1 MTINKEHKIMKI
13 NFKNVLRT
21 ATAAA
26 VSAVLLSSAVAC
38 GSKDSDKKS
47 ESTATTSSTAA
58 EKKLNVVASVNQ
70 WGSLAKELGGDKVDV
85 TSIINTTSVD
95 AHESEPLAGDIAK
108 IGKADI
114 VIING
119 QKYDT
124 WAEKADRASDAILV
138 DVSEARKESKETNEA
153 EDAISSNPHLWF
165 SAKARNAAAEA
176 ITEAYKKKNNA
187 SSSYFE
193 DQNKS
198 WKEREEKLENNFKE
212 ISEKTSGV
220 KYAATEGVAGY
231 LAADLKLEN
240 VTPQEYLNA
249 AQNESEPSPAALED
263 FVKIASDGTIKV
275 LIYNPQEADDIT
287 DQITDAAKKADVS
300 IVEVTEQIPS
310 EYSTLIEYMTKLA
323 GQISDSV
330 K

>member
-1 MTINKEHKIMKI
+1 MKD
-13 NFKNVLRT
+13 N
-21 ATAAA
+21 
-26 VSAVLLSSAVAC
+26 
-38 GSKDSDKKS
+38 
-47 ESTATTSSTAA
+47 
-58 EKKLNVVASVNQ
+58 
-70 WGSLAKELGGDKVDV
+70 
-85 TSIINTTSVD
+85 
-95 AHESEPLAGDIAK
+95 
-108 IGKADI
+108 
-114 VIING
+114 
-119 QKYDT
+119 
-124 WAEKADRASDAILV
+124 
-138 DVSEARKESKETNEA
+138 KESKETNEA

-323 GQISDSV
+323 DQISDSV